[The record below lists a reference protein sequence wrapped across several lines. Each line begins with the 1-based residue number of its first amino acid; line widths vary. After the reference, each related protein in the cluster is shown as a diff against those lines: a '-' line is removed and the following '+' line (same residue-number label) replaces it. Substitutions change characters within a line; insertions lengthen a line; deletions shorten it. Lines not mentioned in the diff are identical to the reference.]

1 MKKSNSHCSLD
12 TMYIRLCLSTPHCLT
27 KWHTGNSTLR
37 KDLLHPLGW
46 ANFKHLS
53 PGDRAALELATLAA
67 QSNFYSD
74 TLCHSQHVN
83 NDTIIVSGDG
93 SSLRRRQQTFLYLF
107 LSYKRG
113 SSSLSPHRHL
123 CRSHWPEMGH
133 MLMPE
138 VINGKRDGIAL
149 INIDQSWF
157 HTGTWEETSSLNI
170 KEWISGQSWDANK
183 EKQGWC

>member
-1 MKKSNSHCSLD
+1 
-12 TMYIRLCLSTPHCLT
+12 MYIRLCLSTPHCLT

-53 PGDRAALELATLAA
+53 PGDRAALELATVAA

-123 CRSHWPEMGH
+123 RRSHWPEMGH

-138 VINGKRDGIAL
+138 VINGKRDGIAM
-149 INIDQSWF
+149 INIDQLWF

-170 KEWISGQSWDANK
+170 EEWISGQSWDANK